1 MDKLT
6 PAAQRAYPIEGDLLL
21 SPPAPSRELL
31 KDSETIPPTVRNLR
45 RGPESSTLSSD
56 SRRPLPE
63 LLNSFPFPAASP
75 IAILGVPFDN
85 VTTTETLQL
94 IDEMVA
100 SRQPHYFVTA
110 NVDFLVQA
118 AHDVELRRI
127 LFDAHLVLCDGTPLV
142 WASRILGNPLPER
155 VAGSDLIPLL
165 LKVAA
170 EKGYRPFFLGAS
182 PDTIQ
187 TAVARAKEQNP
198 ALKIAGFYS
207 PPFNKLLEM
216 DHDEIRNRIL
226 EAQPDLLFVGFGCP
240 KQEKWINMHYRS
252 LGVPVSIGVGGTIDF
267 LAGKLA
273 RAPRWMQKSG
283 TEWIFRLAQEP
294 KRLLGRY
301 TRDLWH
307 FSGAIAAQ
315 CWQLRS
321 RRKLT
326 RRAHTTSAPTLPSSL
341 DAAYQIHQLPTRLD
355 FEEVHQARPRLE
367 SSMTSLQPT
376 VLDMKQVEFIDS
388 TGIGLL
394 IRLQKRARALGQP
407 MILANLAENVRRA
420 LELMRLEKFFITV
433 PDLAAAS
440 DYLRES
446 GPYSRVQLKS
456 IPSSPM
462 PALAWNG
469 ELTSDNAEEIWIST
483 MDHLAARALVQRQV
497 SIDLS
502 KLQFIDSTGLGVMIR
517 TRKYASRQGL
527 QATFTGVQP
536 NVLNVVRLSKL
547 EGYLLNNHE

>member
-1 MDKLT
+1 MDKST
-6 PAAQRAYPIEGDLLL
+6 PAAQRDFSIAADLLL
-21 SPPAPSRELL
+21 SPPASAGELL
-31 KDSETIPPTVRNLR
+31 DSATIPSPAPLHRPADSPTPDSETQPL
-45 RGPESSTLSSD
+45 
-56 SRRPLPE
+56 LPE
-63 LLNSFPFPAASP
+63 LLNTFPFPASSP

-85 VTTTETLQL
+85 VTTAETLHL
-94 IDEMVA
+94 IDEMIA
-100 SRQPHYFVTA
+100 SRRPHYFATA

-155 VAGSDLIPLL
+155 VAGSDLVPLL

-182 PDTIQ
+182 PETIE
-187 TAVARAKEQNP
+187 TAVARAQEQNP
-198 ALKIAGFYS
+198 TLKIAGFYS

-226 EAQPDLLFVGFGCP
+226 QAQPDLLFVGFGCP

-252 LGVPVSIGVGGTIDF
+252 LGVPVCIGVGGTIDF

-294 KRLLGRY
+294 KRLGGRY
-301 TRDLWH
+301 ARDLWH

-326 RRAHTTSAPTLPSSL
+326 HRARAAASPLPSA
-341 DAAYQIHQLPTRLD
+341 DASHHVLLMPARLD

-367 SSMTSLQPT
+367 SSLNSLQPT
-376 VLDMKQVEFIDS
+376 ILDMRQVEFIDS

-394 IRLQKRARALGQP
+394 IRLQKRARALGTP
-407 MILANLAENVRRA
+407 LILANLATNVRRA

-433 PDLAAAS
+433 PDLAAVS

-446 GPYSRVQLKS
+446 GPYARVQLKS
-456 IPSSPM
+456 IPSSPL

-469 ELTSDNAEEIWIST
+469 ELTAGNAEEIWVST
-483 MDHLAARALVQRQV
+483 MDHLADRARVQRQV

-502 KLQFIDSTGLGVMIR
+502 KLQFIDSTGLSIMIR
-517 TRKYASRQGL
+517 TRKYARRQGL
-527 QATFTGVQP
+527 QVHFIGVQP
-536 NVLNVVRLSKL
+536 NVLNVIRLSQL
-547 EGYLLNNHE
+547 EDYLLKNHE